1 MSEAAMTAALPP
13 LRDVI
18 RRHGLDAR
26 RSLGQHFLL
35 DQNLTDR
42 VVRAAGPLAGVS
54 VIEIG
59 PGPGGLT
66 RSLLAAGPAKVV
78 AIEKDARCAAAIREL
93 AEVFPDR
100 LEIVEADALAL
111 DVRALAPSPRKVIA
125 NLPYN
130 IAAPLLIG
138 WLRNARDFAGFTLM
152 LQREVAQRLAATP
165 GGGAYGRLTV
175 LVQWLCSVEYQFAV
189 DRRAFV
195 PPPRVTSAVVNLTP
209 RPEPLARA
217 EWRALETVTKA
228 AFGQRRKMLRSSLRS
243 LGIDAAEAGIQPT
256 RRAEELSVE
265 EFCAL
270 ARLHAASGGRSRTEQ
285 SPAGIGS

>member
-42 VVRAAGPLAGVS
+42 VVRAAGPLAGVG
-54 VIEIG
+54 VVEVG

-66 RSLLAAGPAKVV
+66 RSLLAAAPAKVV

-100 LEIVEADALAL
+100 LEVVEADALAL
-111 DVRALAPSPRKVIA
+111 DVRALAPAPRKVIA

-130 IAAPLLIG
+130 IATPLLIG

-152 LQREVAQRLAATP
+152 LQQEVAQRLAAGP
-165 GGGAYGRLTV
+165 GSAAYGRLTV
-175 LVQWLCSVEYQFAV
+175 LVQWLCAVEYQFAV

-209 RPEPLARA
+209 RPEPLAHA
-217 EWRALETVTKA
+217 EWRALETVTQA
-228 AFGQRRKMLRSSLRS
+228 AFGQRRKMLRSSLRA
-243 LGIDAAEAGIQPT
+243 LGIDAAAVGIQPT
-256 RRAEELSVE
+256 RRAEELSVA

-270 ARLHAASGGRSRTEQ
+270 ARLHAASGGSSDAEQ
-285 SPAGIGS
+285 PAAGSGA